1 MPRLMTQS
9 LDDYTVLIRSR
20 YARRT
25 GRRARSKLLD
35 EFCNVTGFER
45 KYAIKVLNSQRRRK
59 TPGKRR
65 GAKPTYTKE
74 DIKVLKSLW
83 LLAGQPCG
91 KRFAGEM
98 LALWLDSWERHHG
111 SLPHTQHDRLLKISA
126 AQIDRVLAPYRC
138 ASKRRRVANPSLA
151 ALQKE
156 IAVRCEPW
164 QETTPGALEIDTVA
178 LCGGSMSGA
187 IVWALD
193 ATDIFSGWTEV
204 RAVWNRS
211 AHATCQR
218 MAEIDQGIPFPLRC
232 VDFDNGTEFLNAHF
246 IAYFRQHN
254 PEVPLS
260 RSRPYHKNDNA
271 HIEQKNYT
279 HVRQLLGD
287 DRFADFDLIEPLN
300 DLLIH
305 WSLWNNLYGAQRRL
319 LRKERDAHGKVK
331 RYHETKALTP
341 WARLQS
347 HPDTT
352 LDQRRQLEHLRDQH
366 DPIDLAATIEQKM
379 QALYEKRSALEEERL
394 QLEAEFA
401 DLEKDSDKDTHPPK
415 KMRVRRRKHRHSAA

>member
-1 MPRLMTQS
+1 MPRLMTES
-9 LDDYTVLIRSR
+9 LIDYTTLIRSR
-20 YARRT
+20 YARRS
-25 GRRARSKLLD
+25 GRRARSILLD

-45 KYAIKVLNSQRRRK
+45 KYAIKVLNGQRRRR

-65 GAKPTYTKE
+65 GANSTYTKT

-98 LALWLDSWERHHG
+98 LGLWLDSLEHHHG
-111 SLPHTQHDRLLKISA
+111 FLSASQHDRLLKISA
-126 AQIDRVLAPYRC
+126 SQIDRVLAPYRC
-138 ASKRRRVANPSLA
+138 ASRKRRVANPSLA
-151 ALQKE
+151 SLHKK
-156 IAVRCEPW
+156 IAVWCEPW

-204 RAVWNRS
+204 RAVWNRG

-218 MAEIDQGIPFPLRC
+218 MAEIHQSIPFPLRC
-232 VDFDNGTEFLNAHF
+232 VDFDNGTKFLNAHF

-254 PEVPLS
+254 PEVTLS

-279 HVRQLLGD
+279 HVQQLPGD
-287 DRFADFDLIEPLN
+287 DRFADLALIEPLN

-305 WSLWNNLYGAQRRL
+305 WSLWNNLYEAQRRL
-319 LRKERDAHGKVK
+319 LRKERNAHGKVK
-331 RYHETKALTP
+331 RYHESKALTL

-352 LDQRRQLEHLRDQH
+352 PKQRRQLEHLRDQH
-366 DPIDLAATIEQKM
+366 DPIHLAATIERKM
-379 QALYEKRSALEEERL
+379 QALYAKRAALEEERL

-401 DLEKDSDKDTHPPK
+401 DLEKDTHPPK
-415 KMRVRRRKHRHSAA
+415 KMRVRRAKQRHPET